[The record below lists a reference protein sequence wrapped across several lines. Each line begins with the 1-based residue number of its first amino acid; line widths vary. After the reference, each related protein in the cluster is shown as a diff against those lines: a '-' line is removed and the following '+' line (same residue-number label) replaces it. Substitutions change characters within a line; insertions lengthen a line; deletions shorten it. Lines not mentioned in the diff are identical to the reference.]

1 MTKLLVS
8 ALVFLL
14 GAHAWAFDPVGPPP
28 KKTLEWTAR
37 YLSHV
42 TFPRVDF
49 EGTTIS
55 DAVDF
60 AGHIEVPEK
69 YRVKVKITAGADV
82 LNRKF
87 DLKKKDITQI
97 ELLGIIAEH
106 AGMDLLIQ
114 PGVVSIVP
122 RDKGFDS
129 GK

>member
-1 MTKLLVS
+1 M
-8 ALVFLL
+8 
-14 GAHAWAFDPVGPPP
+14 
-28 KKTLEWTAR
+28 
-37 YLSHV
+37 
-42 TFPRVDF
+42 DF

-60 AGHIEVPEK
+60 AGRIEVPEE

-122 RDKGFDS
+122 RDKVVDS